1 MGTSWR
7 CNNRLKMN
15 TSWQVS
21 PSATIH
27 TLVKEVKWC
36 NLEVRDT
43 ACVLWGPVTSNFQGW
58 ARDDMFPTMITLHS
72 AVQDVTGTSACHWD
86 LSHNLTPKHSN
97 PDFCLM
103 MTMNPPKF
111 SFYLLSEWCW
121 KTWSAPYEIITNQ
134 WHKNSSVQFFSTS
147 SHERSSQCHYRLIK
161 PHSKWGLLIC
171 AGNASCHVAPA

>member
-1 MGTSWR
+1 MWTSSR

-15 TSWQVS
+15 NSWQVS

-43 ACVLWGPVTSNFQGW
+43 ACVLWGPVKSNFQGW
-58 ARDDMFPTMITLHS
+58 ARDDMVPIMIMLHS
-72 AVQDVTGTSACHWD
+72 AVQDVTGTSA
-86 LSHNLTPKHSN
+86 LKSLRSSHNLTPKHSN

-103 MTMNPPKF
+103 RMMNPPKF

-121 KTWSAPYEIITNQ
+121 KTWSAPYEIITNRL
-134 WHKNSSVQFFSTS
+134 HKNSSVQFFSTF
-147 SHERSSQCHYRLIK
+147 SH
-161 PHSKWGLLIC
+161 
-171 AGNASCHVAPA
+171 